1 MIHVFYSFDEMSTFD
16 PDSVLRTKLVCDSH
30 KNISKQKTYKSVC
43 PWIYGIDEDT
53 LIKLLDEEISRED
66 IIEIEKTKWFEKAKD
81 CNKFENKYE
90 KVQKVLK
97 IIELQPNSKHILKDI
112 ELSWKIEFKGM
123 VWKQIIINNEI

>member
-1 MIHVFYSFDEMSTFD
+1 MKCPSFN

-66 IIEIEKTKWFEKAKD
+66 IIEIEKRKWFEKAKD
-81 CNKFENKYE
+81 SNKFKLKYE
-90 KVQKVLK
+90 KVQEVLK

-123 VWKQIIINNEI
+123 VWKTNYFK